1 MTMNEQHSKATSS
14 GVENLIQRL
23 RDQGV
28 DAGKEKAESIV
39 LDAQKRAEWIIE
51 EAELEAQQ
59 LIDVAKKKS
68 DALRSSGEDALKLAT
83 RDALLKLRDTLLGNF
98 SNEVKRVVR
107 QKMDQPAFLEKIILQ
122 LAGKVR
128 EQLDLDNEEK
138 ISIFLPN
145 NPVGVEELK
154 NNPDELKVGTLTHY
168 TAAIAA
174 DMLRKGVS
182 IQVADDVSGGIS
194 VRLKDDDMVIDFT
207 DETLS
212 ALLLEHLQPRFRTL
226 LQGIVK

>member
-1 MTMNEQHSKATSS
+1 MNEQLSKATSS

-28 DAGKEKAESIV
+28 EAGQEKAESIV

-51 EAELEAQQ
+51 EAELEAQ
-59 LIDVAKKKS
+59 LLVTEAKNKS
-68 DALRSSGEDALKLAT
+68 DALRIAGEDALKLAT
-83 RDALLKLRDTLLGNF
+83 RDALLKLRDTLLGSF
-98 SNEVKRVVR
+98 SKEVQRVVG
-107 QKMDQPAFLEKIILQ
+107 QKMDQEAFLERLILQ

-128 EQLDLDNEEK
+128 EQLDLDNKEN

-145 NPVGVEELK
+145 SPVGVEESK
-154 NNPDELKVGTLTHY
+154 NNPEELKLGTLTHF

-182 IQVADDVSGGIS
+182 INVADDLGTGLS
-194 VRLKDDDMVIDFT
+194 VRLVDDDMVIDFT
-207 DETLS
+207 DQTLT

>member
-1 MTMNEQHSKATSS
+1 MHDQHSKATSS

-23 RDQGV
+23 REQGV
-28 DAGKEKAESIV
+28 EAGQEKAESIV

-51 EAELEAQQ
+51 EAELEAQLLQ
-59 LIDVAKKKS
+59 DKAKKQS
-68 DALRSSGEDALKLAT
+68 DALKLSGEDALKLAT
-83 RDALLKLRDTLLGNF
+83 RDALLKLRDTLLGSF
-98 SNEVKRVVR
+98 SNEVKRVVG
-107 QKMDQPAFLEKIILQ
+107 QKMDQQAFLEKLILQ

-128 EQLDLDNEEK
+128 EQLDLENKEN

-145 NPVGVEELK
+145 NPVGVDELK
-154 NNPDELKVGTLTHY
+154 NNPDELKIGTLTHY

-182 IQVADDVSGGIS
+182 IQVSDDISGGLS
-194 VRLKDDDMVIDFT
+194 VRLKDDDMVVDFT
-207 DETLS
+207 TETLT

>member
-1 MTMNEQHSKATSS
+1 MNEQHSKVTSS

-28 DAGKEKAESIV
+28 DAGQEQAEKIV
-39 LDAQKRAEWIIE
+39 LDAQKRAEWILE
-51 EAELEAQQ
+51 EAELEAKALLDKAQEQ
-59 LIDVAKKKS
+59 S
-68 DALRSSGEDALKLAT
+68 NALRRSGEDALKLAT
-83 RDALLKLRDTLLGNF
+83 RDALLKLRDTLLGSF
-98 SNEVKRVVR
+98 STEVQRVVG
-107 QKMDQPAFLEKIILQ
+107 QKMDQEVFLERLILQ

-128 EQLDLDNEEK
+128 EELDLDIKEN
-138 ISIFLPN
+138 ISLFLPN
-145 NPVGVEELK
+145 NPVGVDELK
-154 NNPDELKVGTLTHY
+154 NNPDELKVGTLTHF

-182 IQVADDVSGGIS
+182 IQVSDDVSGGLS
-194 VRLKDDDMVIDFT
+194 VRLKEDDMVVDFT

>member
-1 MTMNEQHSKATSS
+1 MSEQNTEVTSS

-28 DAGKEKAESIV
+28 AAGQERAESIV

-59 LIDVAKKKS
+59 LLDKAKKQS
-68 DALRSSGEDALKLAT
+68 DALRAAGEDALKLAT
-83 RDALLKLRDTLLGNF
+83 RDALLKLRDTLLGSF
-98 SNEVKRVVR
+98 SKEVKRVVG
-107 QKMDQPAFLEKIILQ
+107 QKMAQDTFLERLILQ

-128 EQLDLDNEEK
+128 EQLDLDSKEN

-145 NPVGVEELK
+145 NAVGVDELK
-154 NNPDELKVGTLTHY
+154 SNPEEMKVGTLTHY
-168 TAAIAA
+168 TASIAA
-174 DMLRKGVS
+174 DMLREGVS
-182 IQVADDVSGGIS
+182 IEVSGDVSKGLS
-194 VRLKDDDMVIDFT
+194 VRLQDDDMVIDFS
-207 DETLS
+207 DETIS

>member
-98 SNEVKRVVR
+98 SNEVKRVVG
-107 QKMDQPAFLEKIILQ
+107 QKMDQPAFLGKIILQ

>member
-1 MTMNEQHSKATSS
+1 MNEQLSKATSS

-28 DAGKEKAESIV
+28 EAGQEKAESIV

-51 EAELEAQQ
+51 EAELEAQ
-59 LIDVAKKKS
+59 LLVTEAKNKS
-68 DALRSSGEDALKLAT
+68 DALRIAGEDALKLAT
-83 RDALLKLRDTLLGNF
+83 RDALLKLRDTLLGSF
-98 SNEVKRVVR
+98 SKEVQRVVG
-107 QKMDQPAFLEKIILQ
+107 QKMDQEAFLERLILQ

-128 EQLDLDNEEK
+128 EQLDLDNKEN

-145 NPVGVEELK
+145 SPVGVEELK
-154 NNPDELKVGTLTHY
+154 NNPEELKLGTLTHF

-182 IQVADDVSGGIS
+182 INVADDLGTGLS
-194 VRLKDDDMVIDFT
+194 VRLEDDDMVIDFT
-207 DETLS
+207 DQTLT

>member
-1 MTMNEQHSKATSS
+1 MHEQHSKTTSS

-28 DAGKEKAESIV
+28 EAGQERAEKIV

-51 EAELEAQQ
+51 EAELEAKFLLDKAQKQ
-59 LIDVAKKKS
+59 S

-83 RDALLKLRDTLLGNF
+83 RDALLKLRDTLLGSF
-98 SNEVKRVVR
+98 SKEVQRVVG
-107 QKMDQPAFLEKIILQ
+107 QKMDQEVFLERLILQ

-128 EQLDLDNEEK
+128 EELDLDIKDN
-138 ISIFLPN
+138 ISLFLPN
-145 NPVGVEELK
+145 NPVGVDELK
-154 NNPDELKVGTLTHY
+154 NNPDELKAGTLTHF

-182 IQVADDVSGGIS
+182 IQVSDDVNGGLS
-194 VRLKDDDMVIDFT
+194 VRLEEDDMVVDFT

>member
-1 MTMNEQHSKATSS
+1 MNEQHSKATSS

-28 DAGKEKAESIV
+28 EAGQERAEKIV
-39 LDAQKRAEWIIE
+39 LDAQKRAEWVLD
-51 EAELEAQQ
+51 EAKLEAQQ
-59 LIDVAKKKS
+59 IIAEAKKQS
-68 DALRSSGEDALKLAT
+68 DALRIAGEDALKLAT
-83 RDALLKLRDTLLGNF
+83 RDALLKLRDTLLGSF
-98 SNEVKRVVR
+98 SKEVKRVVG
-107 QKMDQPAFLEKIILQ
+107 QKMDQEVFLERLILQ

-128 EQLDLDNEEK
+128 EDLDLDAKEN
-138 ISIFLPN
+138 ISMFLPN
-145 NPVGVEELK
+145 NPVGVDELK
-154 NNPDELKVGTLTHY
+154 NNPDELKVGTLTHF

-182 IQVADDVSGGIS
+182 IQVSDDVSGGLS
-194 VRLKDDDMVIDFT
+194 VRLKDDDMVVDFT

>member
-1 MTMNEQHSKATSS
+1 MNEQHSKATSS
-14 GVENLIQRL
+14 GVEDLIQRL

-28 DAGKEKAESIV
+28 EAGQERAEHIV
-39 LDAQKRAEWIIE
+39 LDAQKRAEWIVE

-59 LIDVAKKKS
+59 LIAKAKETS
-68 DALRSSGEDALKLAT
+68 DALRMSGEDALKLAT
-83 RDALLKLRDTLLGNF
+83 RDALLKLRDTLLGSF
-98 SNEVKRVVR
+98 SKEVKRVVG
-107 QKMDQPAFLEKIILQ
+107 QKMDQEAFLESLILQ
-122 LAGKVR
+122 LAGQVR
-128 EQLDLDNEEK
+128 EQLGLDAKQN

-145 NPVGVEELK
+145 NPVGVDELR
-154 NNPDELKVGTLTHY
+154 NNPDELKVGTLTHF

-182 IQVADDVSGGIS
+182 IQVSDDISGGLS
-194 VRLKDDDMVIDFT
+194 VRLKEDDMVVDFT

>member
-1 MTMNEQHSKATSS
+1 MNEQHSKVTSS

-28 DAGKEKAESIV
+28 DAGQKRAEKIV

-51 EAELEAQQ
+51 EAELEAK
-59 LIDVAKKKS
+59 LLLEKAKKQS
-68 DALRSSGEDALKLAT
+68 DALRVSGEDALKLAT
-83 RDALLKLRDTLLGNF
+83 RDALLKLRDTLLGSF
-98 SNEVKRVVR
+98 STEVQRVVG
-107 QKMDQPAFLEKIILQ
+107 QKMDQEVFLERLILQ

-128 EQLDLDNEEK
+128 EELDLDIKEN
-138 ISIFLPN
+138 ISLFLPN
-145 NPVGVEELK
+145 NPVGVDELK
-154 NNPDELKVGTLTHY
+154 NNPDELKVGTLTHF
-168 TAAIAA
+168 TASIAA

-182 IQVADDVSGGIS
+182 IKVSDDASGGLS
-194 VRLKDDDMVIDFT
+194 VRLKDDDMVVDFT

-226 LQGIVK
+226 LQGIVR

>member
-1 MTMNEQHSKATSS
+1 MNEQHSKATSS
-14 GVENLIQRL
+14 GVENLIRRL

-28 DAGKEKAESIV
+28 GAGQERAEKIV
-39 LDAQKRAEWIIE
+39 IDAQKRAEWIIE
-51 EAELEAQQ
+51 EAELEAK
-59 LIDVAKKKS
+59 LLLDKAKKQS
-68 DALRSSGEDALKLAT
+68 DALRTSGEDALKLAT
-83 RDALLKLRDTLLGNF
+83 RDALLKLRDTLLGSF
-98 SNEVKRVVR
+98 SEEVQRVVG
-107 QKMDQPAFLEKIILQ
+107 QKMDQELFLERLILQ

-128 EQLDLDNEEK
+128 EELDLDIKEN
-138 ISIFLPN
+138 ISLFLPN
-145 NPVGVEELK
+145 NPVGVDELK
-154 NNPDELKVGTLTHY
+154 NNPDELKVGTLTHF

-182 IQVADDVSGGIS
+182 IQVSDDISGGLS
-194 VRLKDDDMVIDFT
+194 VRLEDDDMVVDFT

>member
-1 MTMNEQHSKATSS
+1 MNDQLSKATSS

-28 DAGKEKAESIV
+28 EAGQEKAESIV

-51 EAELEAQQ
+51 EAELEAQ
-59 LIDVAKKKS
+59 LLVTEAKNKS
-68 DALRSSGEDALKLAT
+68 DALRIAGEDALKLAT
-83 RDALLKLRDTLLGNF
+83 RDALLKLRDTLLGSF
-98 SNEVKRVVR
+98 SKEVQRVVG
-107 QKMDQPAFLEKIILQ
+107 QKMDQEAFLERLILQ

-128 EQLDLDNEEK
+128 EQLDLDNKEN

-145 NPVGVEELK
+145 SPVGVEELK
-154 NNPDELKVGTLTHY
+154 NNPEELKLGTLTHF

-182 IQVADDVSGGIS
+182 INVADDLGTGLS
-194 VRLKDDDMVIDFT
+194 VRLEDDDMVIDFT
-207 DETLS
+207 DQTLT

>member
-1 MTMNEQHSKATSS
+1 MSEQNTEVTSS

-28 DAGKEKAESIV
+28 AAGQERAESIV

-59 LIDVAKKKS
+59 LLDKAKKQS
-68 DALRSSGEDALKLAT
+68 DALRTAGEDALKLAT
-83 RDALLKLRDTLLGNF
+83 RDALLKLRDTLLGSF
-98 SNEVKRVVR
+98 SKEVKRVVG
-107 QKMDQPAFLEKIILQ
+107 QKMEQDAFLERLILQ

-128 EQLDLDNEEK
+128 EQLDLESKEN
-138 ISIFLPN
+138 ISIFLPSN
-145 NPVGVEELK
+145 AVGVDELK
-154 NNPDELKVGTLTHY
+154 NNPEEMNVGTLTHY

-174 DMLRKGVS
+174 DMLREGVS
-182 IQVADDVSGGIS
+182 VQVSGDVSKGLS
-194 VRLKDDDMVIDFT
+194 VRLEDDDMVVDFT
-207 DETLS
+207 EETIS

>member
-1 MTMNEQHSKATSS
+1 MNEQHAKATSS

-28 DAGKEKAESIV
+28 EAGKEKAESIV

-51 EAELEAQQ
+51 EAELEAKQ
-59 LIDVAKKKS
+59 LVEEAKRKS

-98 SNEVKRVVR
+98 SNEVKRVVG
-107 QKMDQPAFLEKIILQ
+107 QKMDQQAFLEKIILQ
-122 LAGKVR
+122 LAGKAR
-128 EQLDLDNEEK
+128 DQLNLDSEEK

-154 NNPDELKVGTLTHY
+154 SNPDELKVGTLTHY

-182 IQVADDVSGGIS
+182 IQVSDGVTGGIS
-194 VRLKDDDMVIDFT
+194 VKLKEDDMVIDFT

>member
-1 MTMNEQHSKATSS
+1 MNEEHTKATSS

-28 DAGKEKAESIV
+28 AAGQEKAESIV

-51 EAELEAQQ
+51 EAELEAKQ
-59 LIDVAKKKS
+59 LLDKAKKQS
-68 DALRSSGEDALKLAT
+68 DALRSAGEDALKLAT
-83 RDALLKLRDTLLGNF
+83 RDALLKLRDTLLGRF
-98 SNEVKRVVR
+98 SNEVQRVVG
-107 QKMDQPAFLEKIILQ
+107 QKMDQEVFLERLILQ
-122 LAGKVR
+122 IAGKVR
-128 EQLDLDNEEK
+128 QQIDLDAKDN

-145 NPVGVEELK
+145 NPEGVAELK
-154 NNPDELKVGTLTHY
+154 NNPEELKAGTLTHF

-174 DMLRKGVS
+174 DMLRKGVT
-182 IQVADDVSGGIS
+182 IQVSDDISGGLS
-194 VRLKDDDMVIDFT
+194 VRLKDDDMVVDFT
-207 DETLS
+207 DETLT

>member
-1 MTMNEQHSKATSS
+1 MHEQHSKATSS

-28 DAGKEKAESIV
+28 EAGQERAEKIV

-51 EAELEAQQ
+51 EAELEAKLLLDKARKQ
-59 LIDVAKKKS
+59 S
-68 DALRSSGEDALKLAT
+68 DALRASGEDALKLAS
-83 RDALLKLRDTLLGNF
+83 RDALLKLRDTLLGSF
-98 SNEVKRVVR
+98 SSEVQRVVG
-107 QKMDQPAFLEKIILQ
+107 QKMDQEIFLERLILQ

-128 EQLDLDNEEK
+128 EELDLDIKEN
-138 ISIFLPN
+138 ISLFLPN
-145 NPVGVEELK
+145 NPVGVDELK
-154 NNPDELKVGTLTHY
+154 NNPEELKAGTLTHF

-182 IQVADDVSGGIS
+182 IKVSDDVSGGLS
-194 VRLKDDDMVIDFT
+194 VRLKDDDMVVDFT

-226 LQGIVK
+226 LQGIVR

>member
-1 MTMNEQHSKATSS
+1 MDEQHSKATSS
-14 GVENLIQRL
+14 GVENLIRRL

-51 EAELEAQQ
+51 EAELEAKLLLAQ
-59 LIDVAKKKS
+59 AKEQS

-83 RDALLKLRDTLLGNF
+83 RDALLKLRDTLLSSF
-98 SNEVKRVVR
+98 SHEVKRVVG
-107 QKMDQPAFLEKIILQ
+107 QKMDQQAFLEKIILQ
-122 LAGKVR
+122 LAGKTR

-145 NPVGVEELK
+145 NPVGVDELK
-154 NNPDELKVGTLTHY
+154 SNPDELKVGTLTHY

-182 IQVADDVSGGIS
+182 IQVADDVKGGIS
-194 VRLKDDDMVIDFT
+194 VRLKEDDMVIDFT

>member
-1 MTMNEQHSKATSS
+1 MNEQLSKATSS

-28 DAGKEKAESIV
+28 EAGQEKAESIV

-51 EAELEAQQ
+51 EAELEAQ
-59 LIDVAKKKS
+59 LLVTEAKNKS
-68 DALRSSGEDALKLAT
+68 DALRIAGEDALKLAT
-83 RDALLKLRDTLLGNF
+83 RDALLKLRDTLLGSF
-98 SNEVKRVVR
+98 SKEVQRVVG
-107 QKMDQPAFLEKIILQ
+107 QKMDQEAFLERLILQ

-128 EQLDLDNEEK
+128 EQLDLDNKEN

-145 NPVGVEELK
+145 SPVGVEELK
-154 NNPDELKVGTLTHY
+154 NNPEELKLGTLTHF

-182 IQVADDVSGGIS
+182 INVADDLGTGLS
-194 VRLKDDDMVIDFT
+194 VRLVDDDMVIDFT
-207 DETLS
+207 DQTLT

>member
-1 MTMNEQHSKATSS
+1 MNEQHSKATSS

-28 DAGKEKAESIV
+28 EAGQERAEKIV
-39 LDAQKRAEWIIE
+39 LDAQKRAEWVLD
-51 EAELEAQQ
+51 EAKLEAQQ
-59 LIDVAKKKS
+59 IIAEAKKQS
-68 DALRSSGEDALKLAT
+68 DALRIAGEDALKLAT
-83 RDALLKLRDTLLGNF
+83 RDALLKLRDTLLGSF
-98 SNEVKRVVR
+98 SKEVKRVVG
-107 QKMDQPAFLEKIILQ
+107 QKMDQEVFLERLILQ

-128 EQLDLDNEEK
+128 EDLDLDAKEN
-138 ISIFLPN
+138 ISMFLPN
-145 NPVGVEELK
+145 NPVGVDELK
-154 NNPDELKVGTLTHY
+154 NNPDELKVGTLTHF

-174 DMLRKGVS
+174 DMLRKGVFIKVS
-182 IQVADDVSGGIS
+182 DDVSGGLS
-194 VRLKDDDMVIDFT
+194 VRLKDDDMVVDFT